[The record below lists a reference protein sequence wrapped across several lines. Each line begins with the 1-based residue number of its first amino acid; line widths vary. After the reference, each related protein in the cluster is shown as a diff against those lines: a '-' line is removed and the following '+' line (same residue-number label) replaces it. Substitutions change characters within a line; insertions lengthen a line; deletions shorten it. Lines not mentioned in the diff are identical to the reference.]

1 MFLTLMAV
9 TFVVSI
15 LACIVV
21 VRIFDK
27 PIQGILNRIIADDI
41 SQAWL
46 KYVKFAIFVVGISGG
61 VRIWSL
67 ERYLDPRGP
76 DEQKIELTWERWT
89 LDIYG
94 TIIQTLQSIAWM
106 LLVFFAVSM
115 IAYVLVRIFELRRGG
130 TGGAGSPFRAKDTD

>member
-1 MFLTLMAV
+1 MFIALMLV
-9 TFVVSI
+9 TFFVSVI
-15 LACIVV
+15 ACIVV
-21 VRIFDK
+21 VRIFEK
-27 PIQGILNRIIADDI
+27 PITGILNRIIADDI

-115 IAYVLVRIFELRRGG
+115 IAYVLVRIFELRRPG
-130 TGGAGSPFRAKDTD
+130 TGASSRPKVDD